1 MRHHKRLH
9 ALFALVALPF
19 AAPASAAATD
29 LFLSEI
35 IEGSSN
41 NKAVEIYNG
50 TGAPVDLAAGGY
62 TLQFYFNG
70 GTTANFNLALSG
82 TIADGDT
89 LVVAPSNA
97 NATLLAAADL
107 VSGTSWFNG
116 DDAIVLRKGGNAGA
130 LLDVAGQIGLDPGS
144 QWGAGLAS
152 TADNTIRRK
161 ATVCAGDTD
170 GSDAF
175 DPAGEWDGYATDT
188 FDGLGSHTASCGGG
202 SLPTD
207 PAASTGASPASLA
220 AGDATLLTVAV
231 VPGANPASTGLTVSA
246 DLAAIG
252 GSATQAFF
260 DDGTNG
266 DAVAGDLTFSYQ
278 ATVTAGTA
286 AGPKTLPV
294 AVADAEGRSAAAGIA
309 LSVVARV
316 DISDIQGQG
325 IGSPLPVGTE
335 VLTEGIVTARRANGY
350 FIQSAPGDEDGDPA
364 TAEGLFV
371 FTNSAPPAAAAV
383 GNRLRVAGRVTQFSR
398 TPHGY
403 PLTQLG
409 FASATVLATGQALPA
424 PVLLD
429 ESVLSPG
436 VSTAALGR
444 YQGMRVQLPAAKVV
458 GPTNAFGDFHVTL
471 PQVARPAREPGI
483 AVLDAVPLPAGN
495 NIPRFDRNPE
505 RLRVESRG
513 LEGGVALNVDA
524 GTLIEGMQGVMYYDR
539 GDFTLLIGD
548 SSSLAISGGAYVAAV
563 PAAEEGAVRVGSYNI
578 ENLSGG
584 ESVPLGRLGKLS
596 EVFCQYLRNPDVVG
610 LVEIANLETAQR
622 LARAINDNEFGTC
635 PDSPMYQAYLL
646 STSGS
651 QRLGYLVKT
660 APLADGRPRVEVD
673 SVTEQFVG
681 DTLTAPDGSANGV
694 LFDRAPLLLQGRV
707 NGERGR
713 SYPINVLLNH
723 TLSLLDVNDVTP
735 RAVWGT
741 DGDRSRGKRLQQA
754 IKVAELVES
763 IQAADASAP
772 LVLIGDYNA
781 FDFND
786 GYVDVMGII
795 RGEPAPADQ
804 VLEYGA
810 SAVTRPLVNLIDTKP
825 EAERYSYVFEGNTQT
840 LDHALVNQAVLD
852 STEATLYHAR
862 VNSDFATDN
871 AADPTVPV
879 RTSDHD
885 PLVADLVVPAFL
897 DADLATTVFTPFKL
911 VFDGQV
917 VPFVATVRN
926 RGESRA
932 LRPEITLR
940 IDGAPAQV
948 RQVLAAGWDCGAPVA
963 VAGGSEVFCGR
974 ETPMAAGEIDFLL
987 VNLEAVRLTPID
999 TVGLRAEADT
1009 RSNDTQAGNDAG
1021 AASTRVVGR
1030 PRWVWN
1036 D

>member
-1 MRHHKRLH
+1 MRHDLRLH
-9 ALFALVALPF
+9 ALLFLLALPL
-19 AAPASAAATD
+19 AAPAGAAATD
-29 LFLSEI
+29 LFLSEL

-82 TIADGDT
+82 TLADGEAF
-89 LVVAPSNA
+89 VIAPSNA
-97 NATLLAAADL
+97 NATILAAADQ

-116 DDAIVLRKGGNAGA
+116 DDAVVLRKGGSTGD
-130 LLDVAGQIGLDPGS
+130 LLDVAGQIGVDPGT

-152 TADNTIRRK
+152 TADNTIRRM
-161 ATVCAGDTD
+161 ASVCAGDAN

-175 DPAGEWDGYATDT
+175 DPAGEWDGFATDT
-188 FDGLGSHTASCGGG
+188 FDGLGSHSASCGGG

-246 DLAAIG
+246 DLGAVG

-260 DDGTNG
+260 DDGSNG
-266 DAVAGDLTFSYQ
+266 DAVAGDLTFSWQ
-278 ATVTAGTA
+278 ASVSAGTS
-286 AGPKTLPV
+286 AGPKSLAV
-294 AVADAEGRSAAAGIA
+294 AVADAEGRSAAASIA

-316 DISDIQGQG
+316 DIADIQGQG
-325 IGSPLPVGTE
+325 VGSPLPVGTE
-335 VLTEGIVTARRANGY
+335 VVTEGIVTARRANGY
-350 FIQSAPGDEDGDPA
+350 FIQSAIGEEDGDPA

-371 FTNSAPPAAAAV
+371 FTNVAPPAAATV
-383 GNRLRVAGRVTQFSR
+383 GNRVRVAGRVTQFSR

-409 FASATVLATGQALPA
+409 SASATVLANGQALPPA
-424 PVLLD
+424 VVID

-458 GPTNAFGDFHVTL
+458 GATNAFGDFHVTL
-471 PQVARPAREPGI
+471 PQTARPAREPGI

-495 NIPRFDRNPE
+495 NIPVFDRNPE
-505 RLRVESRG
+505 RLRVESTG
-513 LEGGVALNVDA
+513 LEGGTALNVDA

-548 SSSLAISGGAYVAAV
+548 NSSLAVSGGAYVSAV

-584 ESVPLGRLGKLS
+584 ESVPLNRLSKLS

-635 PDSPMYQAYLL
+635 PTSPMYQAYLL
-646 STSGS
+646 STSGN

-660 APLADGRPRVEVD
+660 APLADGRPRVEVS
-673 SVTEQFVG
+673 SVTEQFVA
-681 DTLTAPDGSANGV
+681 DTLTAPDGTANGV

-713 SYPINVLLNH
+713 SYSLNVLLNH
-723 TLSLLDVNDVTP
+723 TLSLLDVNDLTP

-754 IKVAELVES
+754 VKVSELVES
-763 IQAADASAP
+763 IQSADATAP

-786 GYVDVMGII
+786 GYVDVLGII
-795 RGEPAPADQ
+795 QGTPAPSDQ
-804 VLEYGA
+804 VLAFGE
-810 SAVTRPLVNLIDTKP
+810 SAVTRPLVNLIGTKP
-825 EAERYSYVFEGNTQT
+825 VSEQYSYVFEGNTQT
-840 LDHALVNQAVLD
+840 LDHAIVNQAVID
-852 STEATLYHAR
+852 STEATLFHAR

-911 VFDGQV
+911 VFDGQS

-940 IDGAPAQV
+940 IDGTPSQV
-948 RQVLAAGWDCGAPVA
+948 RQVLAAGWDCGTPVV
-963 VAGGSEVFCGR
+963 VAGGSEIFCGR
-974 ETPMAAGEIDFLL
+974 ETPMAPGEIDFLL
-987 VNLEAVRLTPID
+987 VTLEAVRLTPID
-999 TVGLRAEADT
+999 SIGLRAEADT
-1009 RSNDTQAGNDAG
+1009 RSNDTRPGNDAG
-1021 AASTRVVGR
+1021 ADSAKVVGR
-1030 PRWVWN
+1030 PRWTWG

>member
-1 MRHHKRLH
+1 MRPDPRLH
-9 ALFALVALPF
+9 ALLFLLALPL
-19 AAPASAAATD
+19 AAPAGAAATD
-29 LFLSEI
+29 LILSELV
-35 IEGSSN
+35 EGSSN

-50 TGAPVDLAAGGY
+50 TGAPVDLAASGY

-70 GTTANFNLALSG
+70 GTTANFTLALSG
-82 TIADGDT
+82 TIADGEAF
-89 LVVAPSNA
+89 VVAPSNA
-97 NATLLAAADL
+97 NATILAAADQ

-116 DDAIVLRKGGNAGA
+116 DDAVVLRKGGAAGA
-130 LLDVAGQIGLDPGS
+130 LLDVAGQIGFDPGT
-144 QWGAGLAS
+144 QWGTGLAS
-152 TADNTIRRK
+152 TADNTIRRM
-161 ATVCAGDTD
+161 ASVCAGDTD
-170 GSDAF
+170 GSNSF

-207 PAASTGASPASLA
+207 PGASGGASPASLA
-220 AGDATLLTVAV
+220 SGDATLLTVV
-231 VPGANPASTGLTVSA
+231 VTPGANPASTGLTVSA
-246 DLAAIG
+246 DLSAIG
-252 GSATQAFF
+252 GASSQAFV
-260 DDGTNG
+260 DDGSNG
-266 DAVAGDLTFSYQ
+266 DAVAGDLTFSHQ
-278 ATVTAGTA
+278 ATVAAGTS
-286 AGPKTLPV
+286 AGPKVLPV
-294 AVADAEGRSAAAGIA
+294 AIADAQGRSAAADIA

-316 DISDIQGQG
+316 DIAEIQGQG
-325 IGSPLPVGTE
+325 VGSPLPVGTE
-335 VLTEGIVTARRANGY
+335 VLTEGVVTARRANGY
-350 FIQSAPGDEDGDPA
+350 FIQSPAGEEDGDPA

-371 FTNSAPPAAAAV
+371 FTNTAPPAAAEV
-383 GNRLRVAGRVTQFSR
+383 GNRVRVAGRVTQFSR

-424 PVLLD
+424 PVLID

-458 GPTNAFGDFHVTL
+458 GATNAFGDFYVTL
-471 PQVARPAREPGI
+471 PTTPRPEREPGI
-483 AVLDAVPLPAGN
+483 AALDAVPLPPGN
-495 NIPRFDRNPE
+495 NIPVFDRNPE
-505 RLRVESRG
+505 RLRVESTG
-513 LEGGVALNVDA
+513 LAGGTALNVDA
-524 GTLIEGMQGVMYYDR
+524 GTRVEGMEGILYYDR

-548 SSSLAISGGAYVAAV
+548 NSGLAISGGAQIAAV
-563 PAAEEGAVRVGSYNI
+563 PVAEEGAVRVGSYNI

-584 ESVPLGRLGKLS
+584 ESVPLNRLSKLS

-635 PDSPMYQAYLL
+635 PTSPQYQAYLL

-660 APLADGRPRVEVD
+660 APLADGRPRVEVL
-673 SVTEQFVG
+673 SVAEQFVA
-681 DTLTAPDGSANGV
+681 DTLTAPDGTANGV
-694 LFDRAPLLLQGRV
+694 LFDRAPLLLQARI

-754 IKVAELVES
+754 IKVSQLVES
-763 IQAADASAP
+763 IQAADATAP

-795 RGEPAPADQ
+795 RGEPVPADQ
-804 VLEYGA
+804 VLLHGA
-810 SAVTRPLVNLIDTKP
+810 SAVTRPLTNLIGTKP
-825 EAERYSYVFEGNTQT
+825 EGERYSYVFEGNIQT
-840 LDHALVNQAVLD
+840 LDHALVNEAVLD
-852 STEATLYHAR
+852 TTEATLYHAR

-932 LRPEITLR
+932 IRPELTLR

-948 RQVLAAGWDCGAPVA
+948 RQVLAAGWVCGTPVA
-963 VAGGSEVFCGR
+963 VTGGSEVFCGR
-974 ETPMAAGEIDFLL
+974 EEPLAPGEIDFLL
-987 VNLEAVRLTPID
+987 VDLEAVRLTPID
-999 TVGLRAEADT
+999 TIGLRVQAET
-1009 RSNDTQAGNDAG
+1009 RSNDTRAGNDAG
-1021 AASTRVVGR
+1021 SDSAKVVGR
-1030 PRWVWN
+1030 PRWTWG